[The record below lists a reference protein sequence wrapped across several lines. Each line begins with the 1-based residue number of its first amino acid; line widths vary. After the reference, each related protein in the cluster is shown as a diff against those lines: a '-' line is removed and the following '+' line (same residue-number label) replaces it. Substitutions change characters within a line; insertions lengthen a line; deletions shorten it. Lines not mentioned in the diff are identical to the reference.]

1 MSQLKTD
8 LPSFDA
14 LVELAA
20 KDPDGL
26 EQLRHVMVED
36 IIARAPHTQRRRL
49 EGLQFTIDMERRRA
63 KNPVQSCMRMTQLMY
78 DRVSDLQNSLN
89 DLVNTTACLTPPD
102 KNGPEAE
109 ACTAGDDH
117 HHHRA
122 KVVPLF
128 PKPREDETGE
138 S

>member
-1 MSQLKTD
+1 MSQLKRE

-20 KDPDGL
+20 RDPDGL
-26 EQLRHVMVED
+26 EQLRHAMIED
-36 IIARAPHTQRRRL
+36 IITRASHTQRRRL

-78 DRVSDLQNSLN
+78 DRVSELQDSLN
-89 DLVNTTACLTPPD
+89 DLVNTTAYLAPSEKD
-102 KNGPEAE
+102 APEAE
-109 ACTAGDDH
+109 VHTA
-117 HHHRA
+117 REKYNA

-128 PKPREDETGE
+128 PNPREDERDD

>member
-1 MSQLKTD
+1 MSQLKRE
-8 LPSFDA
+8 LPSFDT

-26 EQLRHVMVED
+26 EQLRHDLIED
-36 IIARAPHTQRRRL
+36 IIARAPQTQRRRL

-78 DRVSDLQNSLN
+78 ERVIDLQDTLN
-89 DLVNTTACLTPPD
+89 DLVKTTTRLAPLPLEKD
-102 KNGPEAE
+102 DAEAE
-109 ACTAGDDH
+109 V
-117 HHHRA
+117 HRA
-122 KVVPLF
+122 KVLPLF
-128 PKPREDETGE
+128 PNPREDESGE